1 MDQTSEVTNHA
12 WPGNRAWRVTRYC
25 GQNAKKVNTKKIP
38 LSIGTWNV
46 RTLLDLNIYERP
58 ERRTALVSR
67 ELARFNIDIAAL
79 SETRLPGEGKLE
91 EDGSGYTFVWKGK
104 DEAERREHGVGFAI
118 KTSIFRDHQMT
129 LTAIS
134 ERLMTLRVPLPDNN
148 FMTLISSYAPTLDAD
163 EDLKNH
169 FYQQL
174 NNTIRKVPPRDH
186 LLLLGD
192 FNARVGKDHQL
203 WEDIIGKEGIG
214 NCNAN
219 GFLLLGL
226 CAEHNLSITNTMYR
240 LPNRYKTTWQHPRSK
255 HWHMLDYVIV
265 RQSDRKY
272 VRVTKAVL
280 GADDCWTDHRL
291 VVSRLT
297 LAIQRKLR
305 VRSQEPSRR
314 KYDISKLKDPAYSTI
329 YEERVCQDLATIPT
343 SNNLEE
349 EWTFISNTISN
360 AAKDTIGYNK
370 KKNQDWFDENDNE
383 ISRLID
389 AKRMARLAHE
399 QDTRCQR
406 KKACYHDLKKLC
418 QTKLREIQNQWWT
431 QKAVELQQY
440 ADSRDL
446 RNFYAGTKELYGPVR
461 SSVGSLLSA
470 DSSTILTDPTDILE
484 RWRDHFYQ
492 LLNRPSTAADD
503 FLKNVQ
509 QHPVQLW
516 MNESPTLLE
525 LEKAMSQMKAR
536 KSPGPDNIPF
546 ELLQYGGMPLK
557 TRLHDL
563 ILKIWTV
570 QQVPKDLKD
579 AVIITLFKKGDRKFC
594 GNYRGISLLSIAGK
608 IFARILLS
616 RLQEIAEQILPESQC
631 GFRASR
637 GTTDMIFCARQLQ
650 EKSREQQKPLFIVF
664 YDLEKAFDRVPRAAM
679 WRVLKRFGCPDNYI
693 SLVRALHEN
702 TSGRVLHQG
711 KLSEEFE
718 ITCGLKQGCVLAPT
732 LFALYLA
739 AMMHEIPSDNP
750 GVDIRY
756 RLDSGLFNLAKFRS
770 KQLTTIKTVTE
781 LQYADDNAAFCHSAD
796 DLQRSV
802 NNFTAAYQRFGMS
815 VNIQKTKVLAQPAPR
830 TALPEF
836 DITISGTSLKK
847 VDQFSYLGSL
857 LTSKCNSEKDIEHRV
872 AAAHIAYGKL
882 CRRVFDNKD
891 LTRRTK
897 LMVYEAVV
905 VSTLL
910 YGCET
915 WTLYRRDLKK
925 LECFHQQKLRSMLCI
940 KWKDHITNNE
950 VLYRANS
957 QSMESTIMRHR
968 LRWSG
973 HVARMPETR
982 LPRQILFSEL
992 ATGGRPRGRPVL
1004 RYKDQLKATLRSTT
1018 IEPETWEAVS
1028 SDRSIWR
1035 NTIRAGTE
1043 RFETMRKE
1051 RDEEKRQARRLRLT
1065 APRPPPTIQCPSCP
1079 RKLYTR
1085 IGLHSHLRHH
1095 K

>member
-360 AAKDTIGYNK
+360 AARDTIGYNK
-370 KKNQDWFDENDNE
+370 KKNQD
-383 ISRLID
+383 
-389 AKRMARLAHE
+389 
-399 QDTRCQR
+399 
-406 KKACYHDLKKLC
+406 
-418 QTKLREIQNQWWT
+418 
-431 QKAVELQQY
+431 
-440 ADSRDL
+440 
-446 RNFYAGTKELYGPVR
+446 
-461 SSVGSLLSA
+461 
-470 DSSTILTDPTDILE
+470 
-484 RWRDHFYQ
+484 
-492 LLNRPSTAADD
+492 
-503 FLKNVQ
+503 
-509 QHPVQLW
+509 
-516 MNESPTLLE
+516 
-525 LEKAMSQMKAR
+525 
-536 KSPGPDNIPF
+536 
-546 ELLQYGGMPLK
+546 
-557 TRLHDL
+557 
-563 ILKIWTV
+563 
-570 QQVPKDLKD
+570 
-579 AVIITLFKKGDRKFC
+579 
-594 GNYRGISLLSIAGK
+594 
-608 IFARILLS
+608 
-616 RLQEIAEQILPESQC
+616 
-631 GFRASR
+631 
-637 GTTDMIFCARQLQ
+637 
-650 EKSREQQKPLFIVF
+650 
-664 YDLEKAFDRVPRAAM
+664 
-679 WRVLKRFGCPDNYI
+679 
-693 SLVRALHEN
+693 
-702 TSGRVLHQG
+702 
-711 KLSEEFE
+711 
-718 ITCGLKQGCVLAPT
+718 
-732 LFALYLA
+732 
-739 AMMHEIPSDNP
+739 
-750 GVDIRY
+750 
-756 RLDSGLFNLAKFRS
+756 
-770 KQLTTIKTVTE
+770 
-781 LQYADDNAAFCHSAD
+781 
-796 DLQRSV
+796 
-802 NNFTAAYQRFGMS
+802 
-815 VNIQKTKVLAQPAPR
+815 
-830 TALPEF
+830 
-836 DITISGTSLKK
+836 
-847 VDQFSYLGSL
+847 
-857 LTSKCNSEKDIEHRV
+857 
-872 AAAHIAYGKL
+872 
-882 CRRVFDNKD
+882 
-891 LTRRTK
+891 
-897 LMVYEAVV
+897 
-905 VSTLL
+905 
-910 YGCET
+910 
-915 WTLYRRDLKK
+915 
-925 LECFHQQKLRSMLCI
+925 
-940 KWKDHITNNE
+940 
-950 VLYRANS
+950 
-957 QSMESTIMRHR
+957 
-968 LRWSG
+968 
-973 HVARMPETR
+973 
-982 LPRQILFSEL
+982 
-992 ATGGRPRGRPVL
+992 
-1004 RYKDQLKATLRSTT
+1004 
-1018 IEPETWEAVS
+1018 
-1028 SDRSIWR
+1028 
-1035 NTIRAGTE
+1035 
-1043 RFETMRKE
+1043 
-1051 RDEEKRQARRLRLT
+1051 
-1065 APRPPPTIQCPSCP
+1065 
-1079 RKLYTR
+1079 
-1085 IGLHSHLRHH
+1085 
-1095 K
+1095 